1 MTNLFKLLFPKA
13 IWNSKIDK
21 VLLTIDDSPT
31 KNGTEQI
38 LKLLQE
44 NRIKALFFV
53 CGKEIEKNI
62 NLIKEINSEGH
73 TIGNHSFSHQSLLF
87 KSTNFIYDEIKKTD
101 ELLKNNIK
109 IDTLYFRPP
118 YGRINFYTNV
128 VDNLGKKIVMWDI
141 LTYDYKNNIK
151 IIKFAVQ
158 KCKNNSI
165 ITMHDNI
172 KTEKQ
177 VKENFKCVIDSVL
190 SKGFNFGEPIECLK

>member
-1 MTNLFKLLFPKA
+1 MFPKA

-44 NRIKALFFV
+44 NKIKALFFV

-87 KSTNFIYDEIKKTD
+87 KSTNFIY
-101 ELLKNNIK
+101 
-109 IDTLYFRPP
+109 
-118 YGRINFYTNV
+118 
-128 VDNLGKKIVMWDI
+128 
-141 LTYDYKNNIK
+141 
-151 IIKFAVQ
+151 
-158 KCKNNSI
+158 
-165 ITMHDNI
+165 
-172 KTEKQ
+172 
-177 VKENFKCVIDSVL
+177 
-190 SKGFNFGEPIECLK
+190 

>member
-44 NRIKALFFV
+44 NKIKALFFV